1 MTGSSDTVKRMI
13 TPRAE
18 QRRRPAGAQWP
29 ERTSPGG
36 PSPDLL
42 AAARGLPTGWGDA
55 TALYDGT
62 GLPASPRLVVTAGP
76 RRGSEFALLNPVTT
90 VGRGR
95 NNTVTIPD
103 VSLSRRHSR
112 LEQHGDE
119 WVVLDQGSGNGT
131 RVNGRPVQRHR
142 LRHGDEIGMGD
153 TAIRFVEPGGVLVWA
168 ATAMPSGRGGAATGR
183 SSRLRRRTLLCV
195 AVFVALVTILGAAL
209 VRQRRLSRL
218 AEIRERGDADRALA
232 RARFQEGAAL
242 LKQGLWA
249 EARDKLRIAAELVPR
264 DAEIA
269 RHLDS
274 AETELPRAQALAAA
288 RAAVDRKDPGAARES
303 LAQIP
308 ADSALAEEARIL
320 ERALPPSAHG
330 TALAV
335 RPPEAPRERTAHP
348 RRGRSSL
355 EAREVRAILDA
366 YLGGDIAAALERAH
380 AGRTPAADRLA
391 TSLRRFVA
399 AWQEGLTQDPAH
411 ALRSLEAAAD
421 ADRAIARGRKGRVE
435 GEVGRALAARH
446 AMIARGFSEDDDL
459 PAAAAHLRAAAQ
471 ADPSSSEVQEQ
482 LRQMADRAR
491 EIYLRAYAS
500 REDDPVQ
507 ARQSFRL
514 VAETLPQADETA
526 EKARR
531 WASSL
536 EGKVAE

>member
-1 MTGSSDTVKRMI
+1 MI
-13 TPRAE
+13 TPGAE
-18 QRRRPAGAQWP
+18 HRCEPAGAQRP

-36 PSPDLL
+36 PSRDLL
-42 AAARGLPTGWGDA
+42 AEARGLPAGWGDA

-76 RRGSEFALLNPVTT
+76 RRGFELALVNPVTT

-131 RVNGRPVQRHR
+131 RVNGRPVRRHR
-142 LRHGDEIGMGD
+142 LRHGDEIAMGD
-153 TAIRFVEPGGVLVWA
+153 TAIRFVEPGGVLVW
-168 ATAMPSGRGGAATGR
+168 TSLPGGRGRAATGR
-183 SSRLRRRTLLCV
+183 SSLLRHRTLLCV
-195 AVFVALVTILGAAL
+195 AVFVALAAVLGAAL
-209 VRQRRLSRL
+209 VRQRRLSLL
-218 AEIRERGDADRALA
+218 AAARERGDADRALA
-232 RARFQEGAAL
+232 RARFQEGTAL
-242 LKQGLWA
+242 LKQRLWA
-249 EARDKLRIAAELVPR
+249 EGRDKLRIAAELAPR

-269 RHLDS
+269 RQLDS

-288 RAAVDRKDPGAARES
+288 RAAVAREDPGAARES

-320 ERALPPSAHG
+320 ERTLPPPAD
-330 TALAV
+330 AAV
-335 RPPEAPRERTAHP
+335 QSPQIRRERTAHWP
-348 RRGRSSL
+348 RGRSSL
-355 EAREVRAILDA
+355 EASEARAILAD
-366 YLGGDIAAALERAH
+366 YLGGNVAAALERAH

-391 TSLRRFVA
+391 ASLERFMA
-399 AWQEGLTQDPAH
+399 AWREGVTQQDPAH
-411 ALRSLEAAAD
+411 ALHSLEAAAD
-421 ADRAIARGRKGRVE
+421 SDRAIARGRAGRVE
-435 GEVGRALAARH
+435 REVGRALATRH
-446 AMIARGFSEDDDL
+446 ATIARGLSADDDL

-471 ADPSSSEVQEQ
+471 ADPSNPEVQEQ
-482 LRQMADRAR
+482 LRQVADRAR
-491 EIYLRAYAS
+491 EIYLRAYAF

-514 VAETLPQADETA
+514 VGEILPQADETA

>member
-18 QRRRPAGAQWP
+18 QRRGPSGAQWP

-42 AAARGLPTGWGDA
+42 AAARGLPGWGDA

-62 GLPASPRLVVTAGP
+62 GLPASPRLVFTAGP

-112 LEQHGDE
+112 LEQHGDD
-119 WVVLDQGSGNGT
+119 WVVLDEGSGNGT
-131 RVNGRPVQRHR
+131 CVNGRPVQRHR

-168 ATAMPSGRGGAATGR
+168 SLPSGRGGAATGR
-183 SSRLRRRTLLCV
+183 SSRRRRRTLLCA

-209 VRQRRLSRL
+209 VRQGRLSLL
-218 AEIRERGDADRALA
+218 AEIRERGEADRALA
-232 RARFQEGAAL
+232 RARFQQGAAL

-249 EARDKLRIAAELVPR
+249 EARDKLRIAAELAPR

-269 RHLDS
+269 RHLES

-288 RAAVDRKDPGAARES
+288 RAAVDRRNPGAARES

-308 ADSALAEEARIL
+308 ADSALAEDARIL
-320 ERALPPSAHG
+320 ERALPPSAQG
-330 TALAV
+330 SALAV
-335 RPPEAPRERTAHP
+335 RPPEALRERTAHP
-348 RRGRSSL
+348 RRRRSSL
-355 EAREVRAILDA
+355 EAREAGAILEA
-366 YLGGDIAAALERAH
+366 YLGGNVAAALERAH
-380 AGRTPAADRLA
+380 AGRTPAADRFVA
-391 TSLRRFVA
+391 PLRRLVA
-399 AWQEGLTQDPAH
+399 AWQEGLTEQDPAR

-435 GEVGRALAARH
+435 REVGRALAARH
-446 AMIARGFSEDDDL
+446 AMIARGFSAEDDL
-459 PAAAAHLRAAAQ
+459 PSAAAHLRAAAQ

-482 LRQMADRAR
+482 LRQVADRAR
-491 EIYLRAYAS
+491 EIYLRAYAFK
-500 REDDPVQ
+500 EDDPVQ

-514 VAETLPQADETA
+514 VAEILPQADETA
-526 EKARR
+526 DKARR

>member
-1 MTGSSDTVKRMI
+1 MI

-18 QRRRPAGAQWP
+18 QRRGPAGAQWP

-62 GLPASPRLVVTAGP
+62 GLPVSPRLVVTAGP

-131 RVNGRPVQRHR
+131 RVNGKPVQRHR

-153 TAIRFVEPGGVLVWA
+153 SAIRFVEPGGVLVWV

-183 SSRLRRRTLLCV
+183 SWRLRRRTLLCV
-195 AVFVALVTILGAAL
+195 AVFVALVAIFGAAL
-209 VRQRRLSRL
+209 VRQRRLSLL

-274 AETELPRAQALAAA
+274 AEAELPRAQALAAA
-288 RAAVDRKDPGAARES
+288 RAAVDRKDPDGARES

-308 ADSALAEEARIL
+308 ADSALAEDARIL

-335 RPPEAPRERTAHP
+335 RPSEAPRERTPRP
-348 RRGRSSL
+348 RRSL
-355 EAREVRAILDA
+355 EAREARAILDA
-366 YLGGDIAAALERAH
+366 YLGGNVAAALERAD

-391 TSLRRFVA
+391 TSLRRFLA
-399 AWQEGLTQDPAH
+399 AWQEGLTQQDPAH
-411 ALRSLEAAAD
+411 ALRSLEAAAI

-435 GEVGRALAARH
+435 REVGGALAARH

-459 PAAAAHLRAAAQ
+459 LAAAAHLRAAAQ

-491 EIYLRAYAS
+491 EIYLRAYGS
-500 REDDPVQ
+500 REDDPVR

-514 VAETLPQADETA
+514 VAEILPQADETA

>member
-1 MTGSSDTVKRMI
+1 MI

-18 QRRRPAGAQWP
+18 QRRGTAGGQWP

-42 AAARGLPTGWGDA
+42 AAARGLPTGCGDA

-62 GLPASPRLVVTAGP
+62 GFPASPRLVVTAGP
-76 RRGSEFALLNPVTT
+76 HRGTELALLNPVTT
-90 VGRGR
+90 IGRGR
-95 NNTVTIPD
+95 NNTVAIPD

-112 LEQHGDE
+112 LEQHGEE

-153 TAIRFVEPGGVLVWA
+153 TAIRFVEPGGVIVWA
-168 ATAMPSGRGGAATGR
+168 ATALPSGRGGAGTGG
-183 SSRLRRRTLLCV
+183 SPLLRRRTLLCV

-209 VRQRRLSRL
+209 VRQRRLSLL
-218 AEIRERGDADRALA
+218 AEVRERGEADRALA

-242 LKQGLWA
+242 VKQGLWA
-249 EARDKLRIAAELVPR
+249 EGRDKLRVASELAPR

-269 RHLDS
+269 RHLDF
-274 AETELPRAQALAAA
+274 AESELPRAQALAAA
-288 RAAVDRKDPGAARES
+288 RAAVVREDRAAARES

-308 ADSALAEEARIL
+308 ADSVLAEDARIL
-320 ERALPPSAHG
+320 ERALPPPA
-330 TALAV
+330 AAAAPAV
-335 RPPEAPRERTAHP
+335 RSPEALRELAAHS
-348 RRGRSSL
+348 RGGQSSL
-355 EAREVRAILDA
+355 EAREAQAILDA
-366 YLGGDIAAALERAH
+366 YLGGNVAVALERAQ
-380 AGRTPAADRLA
+380 AGRTPGADRLA
-391 TSLRRFVA
+391 ASLRHFAA
-399 AWQEGLTQDPAH
+399 AWQEGLTQQDPAR

-421 ADRAIARGRKGRVE
+421 ADRAIARGRDGRVAR
-435 GEVGRALAARH
+435 EVGRALAARH
-446 AMIARGFSEDDDL
+446 AMLAQASSADDDL
-459 PAAAAHLRAAAQ
+459 PAAAAHLRAAAL
-471 ADPSSSEVQEQ
+471 ADPSRSEVQEQ
-482 LRQMADRAR
+482 LRQLADRAK

-500 REDDPVQ
+500 KEDDPVQ

-514 VAETLPQADETA
+514 VAEILPQADETA

>member
-1 MTGSSDTVKRMI
+1 MTGSSDTVKRM
-13 TPRAE
+13 TAPRAE
-18 QRRRPAGAQWP
+18 QRRGPAGARWP

-95 NNTVTIPD
+95 NNTLTIPD
-103 VSLSRRHSR
+103 LSLSRRHSR

-153 TAIRFVEPGGVLVWA
+153 TAIRFVEPGGVLVW
-168 ATAMPSGRGGAATGR
+168 TALPSGRGGAATGR
-183 SSRLRRRTLLCV
+183 SSLLRHPTLLCV

-209 VRQRRLSRL
+209 VRQRRLSLL
-218 AEIRERGDADRALA
+218 AEVRERGDADRALA

-242 LKQGLWA
+242 LKQRLWA
-249 EARDKLRIAAELVPR
+249 EARDKLRIAAELAPG

-269 RHLDS
+269 RYLDS
-274 AETELPRAQALAAA
+274 AETELPRALALAAA
-288 RAAVDRKDPGAARES
+288 RAAVAREDPGAARES

-308 ADSALAEEARIL
+308 ADSALAQDARIL
-320 ERALPPSAHG
+320 ERALPPPADAP
-330 TALAV
+330 ALAV

-348 RRGRSSL
+348 RRGRRSQ
-355 EAREVRAILDA
+355 EAREARAILDA
-366 YLGGDIAAALERAH
+366 YLGGNVAAALESAR

-391 TSLRRFVA
+391 LSLERFVA
-399 AWQEGLTQDPAH
+399 AWQEGVTQQDPAH
-411 ALRSLEAAAD
+411 ALRSLDAAAD
-421 ADRAIARGRKGRVE
+421 ADRAIARGREGRVE
-435 GEVGRALAARH
+435 REVGRAIAARH
-446 AMIARGFSEDDDL
+446 ATIARGFSADDDL
-459 PAAAAHLRAAAQ
+459 PAAAAHLRTAAQ
-471 ADPSSSEVQEQ
+471 ADPSNPEVQEQ
-482 LRQMADRAR
+482 LRQVADRAR

-514 VAETLPQADETA
+514 VGEILPQADETA
-526 EKARR
+526 ERARR

>member
-1 MTGSSDTVKRMI
+1 MTGPSDTVKRMN

-18 QRRRPAGAQWP
+18 HRRGTAGGPRP

-42 AAARGLPTGWGDA
+42 AAARGLPTGCGDA
-55 TALYDGT
+55 TGLYDGT

-76 RRGSEFALLNPVTT
+76 HRGTELALLNPVTT
-90 VGRGR
+90 IGRGR
-95 NNTVTIPD
+95 NNSVAIPD

-119 WVVLDQGSGNGT
+119 WVVVDQGSGNGT
-131 RVNGRPVQRHR
+131 RVNGRPVRRQR

-153 TAIRFVEPGGVLVWA
+153 TAIRFVEPGGVIVWA
-168 ATAMPSGRGGAATGR
+168 ATAQASRRGGAGTGG
-183 SSRLRRRTLLCV
+183 SALLRRRTLLCV

-209 VRQRRLSRL
+209 VRHRRLSLL
-218 AEIRERGDADRALA
+218 AEVRERGEADRALA

-242 LKQGLWA
+242 VKQGLLA
-249 EARDKLRIAAELVPR
+249 EGRDKLRVASELAPR

-269 RHLDS
+269 RHLDF
-274 AETELPRAQALAAA
+274 AESELPRAQALAAA
-288 RAAVDRKDPGAARES
+288 RAAVD
-303 LAQIP
+303 
-308 ADSALAEEARIL
+308 ARIL
-320 ERALPPSAHG
+320 ERALPPPAP
-330 TALAV
+330 AAAPAV
-335 RPPEAPRERTAHP
+335 RSSPEALRELAAAP
-348 RRGRSSL
+348 RRGQSSL
-355 EAREVRAILDA
+355 EAREAQAILDA
-366 YLGGDIAAALERAH
+366 YLGGNVAAALDRAQSGH
-380 AGRTPAADRLA
+380 MPGADRLA
-391 TSLRRFVA
+391 ASLRRFAA
-399 AWQEGLTQDPAH
+399 AWQEGLTQQDPAR

-421 ADRAIARGRKGRVE
+421 VDRAIARGRDGRVAR
-435 GEVGRALAARH
+435 EVGRALAARH
-446 AMIARGFSEDDDL
+446 EMLARESSADDDL
-459 PAAAAHLRAAAQ
+459 PGAAAHLRAAAL

-482 LRQMADRAR
+482 LRQVADRAK

-500 REDDPVQ
+500 KEDDPVQ

-514 VAETLPQADETA
+514 VAEILPQGDETA